1 MANLDKNIDTLSLET
16 LEFINEDISQH
27 YLLIMLRYGLKHEDF
42 NLLNE
47 IGFKYHDICRAIL
60 MKLSTQDVNIN
71 SLLKCLKFLG
81 ASKSYDLIMKEVETP
96 EIIKSAPMVQRIAN
110 SRKKCKEFDDVSNEY
125 DMKLEMVRGECNLEK
140 KQLEDTN
147 SRLLEKLVRKSN
159 QFDDLSK
166 EYDEKLKM
174 VKEEC
179 NLGKKELEDT
189 NSRLVATLRDK
200 ESKIDSLMA
209 IIHGKWFVK

>member
-1 MANLDKNIDTLSLET
+1 MTDLYNNIDTLSLET
-16 LEFINEDISQH
+16 LEFVSKDISP
-27 YLLIMLRYGLKHEDF
+27 YNSLIILRYDLKHEDF
-42 NLLNE
+42 AYLHD
-47 IGFKYHDICRAIL
+47 IGFNYHDICRAIL
-60 MKLSTQDVNIN
+60 MKLSARDVSIN

-110 SRKKCKEFDDVSNEY
+110 SRKKCKEFDDLSN
-125 DMKLEMVRGECNLEK
+125 
-140 KQLEDTN
+140 
-147 SRLLEKLVRKSN
+147 
-159 QFDDLSK
+159 